1 MRLTLL
7 PVLFCLLLGCDPY
20 RMAWVTTASI
30 REVAFQ
36 TEAAIAQKL
45 REKVK
50 SCSQTHAAVIK
61 LHNDCVRACDTSA
74 KPGSKEH
81 DDCKTACHKTHE
93 AALAP
98 YKACV
103 KPNYDAN
110 EAWIKYA
117 RPSVNSALTIT
128 VTSIQLAESV
138 KDKKLPWLQYLM
150 PALCTL
156 AEVLQQWKDV
166 LPDNVKNMILL
177 ATRTVSAITC
187 KK

>member
-1 MRLTLL
+1 MRITLL

-45 REKVK
+45 RDKVK
-50 SCSQTHAAVIK
+50 ECSQNHAAVIK
-61 LHNDCVRACDTSA
+61 LHNDCVRACDTTA

-81 DDCKTACHKTHE
+81 DDCKVACHKTHE
-93 AALAP
+93 VALAP
-98 YKACV
+98 YRACV

-110 EAWIKYA
+110 AAWITYA
-117 RPSVNSALTIT
+117 KPSVNSALTIT
-128 VTSIQLAESV
+128 VASIQLAEAT
-138 KDKKLPWLQYLM
+138 KNKTLPWMQYLL

-156 AEVLQQWKDV
+156 SEVLQQWKGV
-166 LPDNVKNMILL
+166 LPDNVKNMIMM
-177 ATRTVSAITC
+177 ATKAVSAVAC